1 MDLSVFAVSTAENV
15 VLIFAYL
22 AYKGCNRLV
31 TSKCHYTTK
40 DGWDIHLPDAED
52 PPEPQEIDL
61 VNRFMKERGISM
73 RLREREYASRV

>member
-1 MDLSVFAVSTAENV
+1 MDLSVFAQSTAANL

-52 PPEPQEIDL
+52 PPDAGEVDL

-73 RLREREYASRV
+73 RLRERDFSSRV